1 MLILLPTIFMCLLL
15 AAFNF
20 SGSEDLTIRSLVHYF
35 FSAATT
41 FTTLYILATVR
52 QKMIVHHPDRLLEK
66 SEPWNTMF
74 KDNVFWGK
82 VVCLQT
88 VGCLFYTVVFLLDV
102 MHKPF
107 NGAAVMAI
115 ALSLGVSVVSMRY
128 GYLFTQDGSA
138 LDFLDRGTVRLIFYA
153 ACIQML
159 VSVGL
164 SPITGVHFVFMVGS
178 ILYIWLVSA
187 ISDRVT
193 ANVFRGIL

>member
-52 QKMIVHHPDRLLEK
+52 QKMIVHHSDRLLEK
-66 SEPWNTMF
+66 SEPWNMMF
-74 KDNVFWGK
+74 KDNMFWGK

-88 VGCLFYTVVFLLDV
+88 VGCLFYTVVFLLDI
-102 MHKPF
+102 MHLPF
-107 NGAAVMAI
+107 NGVAVMAI
-115 ALSLGVSVVSMRY
+115 ALSLGSAVVSLRY
-128 GYLFTQDGSA
+128 GWLFISDGSA

-153 ACIQML
+153 ASIQML
-159 VSVGL
+159 VSIGL
-164 SPITGVHFVFMVGS
+164 SPITGVHFVFVIGLILFVWMVS
-178 ILYIWLVSA
+178 V
-187 ISDRVT
+187 ISNKIT
-193 ANVFRGIL
+193 ADVFRGIL